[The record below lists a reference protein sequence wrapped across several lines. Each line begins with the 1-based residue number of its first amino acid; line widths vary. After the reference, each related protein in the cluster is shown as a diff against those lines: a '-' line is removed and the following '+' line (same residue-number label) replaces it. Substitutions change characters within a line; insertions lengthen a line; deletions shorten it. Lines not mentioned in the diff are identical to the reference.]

1 MRSNSGDDESRNLYR
16 DPRTKDR
23 ERELGKSGAAV
34 LDPDARQGEIDDN
47 QGQRTTDM
55 GSRARKSGEQGE
67 A

>member
-1 MRSNSGDDESRNLYR
+1 MRGNSGDDESRNLHR
-16 DPRTKDR
+16 DPRMKDR
-23 ERELGKSGAAV
+23 ERELGKSGSAV

-55 GSRARKSGEQGE
+55 GSSARKSGEEGE